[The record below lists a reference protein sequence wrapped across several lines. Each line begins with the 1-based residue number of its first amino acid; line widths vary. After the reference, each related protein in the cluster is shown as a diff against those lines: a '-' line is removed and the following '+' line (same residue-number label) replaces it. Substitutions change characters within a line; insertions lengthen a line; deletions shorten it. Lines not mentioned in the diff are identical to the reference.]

1 MGHRVHGRGRMSRQ
15 TYADSAPL
23 SELIGR
29 IDLVELVGSY
39 TAGGKLV
46 SGSHMFS
53 CPNPDHPD
61 HSASFTVRTNA
72 RGVQVARCWS
82 QCAWRGDALDLVQWL
97 DGGTKAEAAK
107 KLRARLG
114 EHDDGVAPRATNKPR
129 TTPAPR
135 PVNRPTVHSAEGAP
149 VPPAESAGRIM
160 AAHLAHRGWPA
171 EVVERFGLTVV
182 LDDHRRPCIRYP
194 HHAWDGTTWAV
205 CSWQDRAT
213 ADVGPKWKA
222 PSGAVLPPYNVQ
234 ALDTLDDLAAVVV
247 CEGAPDTITAT
258 LALAGRTDIVAV
270 GIAGVNAWRTEWA
283 PMLAAPVVIVAADP
297 DKAGEKL
304 PAAIMRDLGRPVIV
318 LDLVGGDLTET
329 AKAHGLAAVTAL
341 LATTVDEATSV
352 VHEPTP
358 QGAAPVTTDTV
369 EHVSGTAT
377 DVMPAPPQWWD
388 RWTALEALGPHRWR
402 VCSTCGGA
410 ALASLGRRC
419 LMTPECEGRY
429 VPRAPQGVS
438 A

>member
-1 MGHRVHGRGRMSRQ
+1 MSRH
-15 TYADSAPL
+15 TYTTEREPL
-23 SELIGR
+23 SELVSR

-46 SGSHMFS
+46 GRSHVFS
-53 CPNPDHPD
+53 CPNPEHPD
-61 HSASFTVRTNA
+61 RSASFTVRTNA

-82 QCAWRGDALDLVQWL
+82 QCAWSGDALDLVQWL
-97 DGGTKAEAAK
+97 DGGTKADAAK

-114 EHDDGVAPRATNKPR
+114 IHDDGAAPRAASKPR

-135 PVNRPTVHSAEGAP
+135 PAMRPTVHSAEGAP
-149 VPPAESAGRIM
+149 VPPAESASRIM

-182 LDDHRRPCIRYP
+182 LDDRRRARIRYP
-194 HHAWDGTTWAV
+194 YRAWDGTTWAV

-222 PSGAVLPPYNVQ
+222 PTGATLPPYNVQ
-234 ALDTLDDLAAVVV
+234 VLDTLDDLAAVVV

-270 GIAGVNAWRTEWA
+270 GIPGVSTWRSEWA

-304 PAAIMRDLGRPVIV
+304 PSAIMRDLGRPVVV

-329 AKAHGLAAVTAL
+329 AKAHGLAAVTEL
-341 LATTVDEATSV
+341 LTSTVDGATAT
-352 VHEPTP
+352 VHEPTTQVDTP
-358 QGAAPVTTDTV
+358 ATPDTV
-369 EHVSGTAT
+369 EPVSVPTT

-402 VCSTCGGA
+402 VCTSCGEA

-419 LMTPECEGRY
+419 LMTQGCDGRY
-429 VPRAPQGVS
+429 APQAPEGVS

>member
-1 MGHRVHGRGRMSRQ
+1 MSRP

-23 SELIGR
+23 SELVAR
-29 IDLVELVGSY
+29 IDLVELVGAY
-39 TAGGKLV
+39 TSGGKLV
-46 SGSHMFS
+46 GGSHMFT

-114 EHDDGVAPRATNKPR
+114 EHDDGAAPRATNKPR

-135 PVNRPTVHSAEGAP
+135 PVKRPTVHSAESTPA
-149 VPPAESAGRIM
+149 PPAESAGRIM
-160 AAHLAHRGWPA
+160 AAHLAYRGWPA

-182 LDDHRRPCIRYP
+182 LNDHRRPCVRYP
-194 HHAWDGTTWAV
+194 YRAWDGTTWAV
-205 CSWQDRAT
+205 CSWQDRDAVV
-213 ADVGPKWKA
+213 DVERRWNTPT
-222 PSGAVLPPYNVQ
+222 GAVLPPYNAQ
-234 ALDTLDDLAAVVV
+234 ALDTLDDLTAVVV

-258 LALAGRTDIVAV
+258 LALAGRPDIVAV
-270 GIAGVNAWRTEWA
+270 GIAGVNVWRTEWA
-283 PMLAAPVVIVAADP
+283 PMLDAPVVIVAADP
-297 DKAGEKL
+297 DKAGETL

-341 LATTVDEATSV
+341 LTATVDEATSV
-352 VHEPTP
+352 VDKPSVVHEPTT
-358 QGAAPVTTDTV
+358 QGAAPVTPGTGEPVGD
-369 EHVSGTAT
+369 TAT
-377 DVMPAPPQWWD
+377 DVMPAPPHWWG

-402 VCSTCGGA
+402 VCTSCGEA

-419 LMTPECEGRY
+419 LMTPGCDGRY
-429 VPRAPQGVS
+429 APQIPEGVS